1 MAFPVSG
8 IEASRICAVG
18 CGPASRIVFPGIDIP
33 HSALTLQ
40 SVVFFAFWSEQFD
53 DLYGILVEV
62 SDFLVFLAAEPY

>member
-1 MAFPVSG
+1 MAGSSDVF
-8 IEASRICAVG
+8 ILNNVG
-18 CGPASRIVFPGIDIP
+18 METDIP